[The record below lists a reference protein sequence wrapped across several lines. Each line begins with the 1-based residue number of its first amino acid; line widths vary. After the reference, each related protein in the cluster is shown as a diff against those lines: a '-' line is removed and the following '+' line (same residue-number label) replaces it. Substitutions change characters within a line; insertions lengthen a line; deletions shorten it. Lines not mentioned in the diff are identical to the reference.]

1 MANTA
6 FCKSSM
12 LEGYKDRIHDCGNAP
27 RKRGKKCFLVC
38 NGCWEKADALGLDV
52 RSMQTLTEFNYDHAA
67 LQLANMIDDGQQG
80 KTELLKRLLA
90 RKWDPNFVVRVA
102 EAGEFGHEEND
113 EEVLV
118 KTISDD
124 VLIAETRLR
133 GLIQ

>member
-1 MANTA
+1 
-6 FCKSSM
+6 M

-38 NGCWEKADALGLDV
+38 NGCWGKADALGLDV

-80 KTELLKRLLA
+80 KTELLKRLLS
-90 RKWDPNFVVRVA
+90 RKWDPNFIVRV
-102 EAGEFGHEEND
+102 EEGVQEEND

>member
-52 RSMQTLTEFNYDHAA
+52 RSMQTLTEFNYDPAA

-80 KTELLKRLLA
+80 KTELLKRLLS
-90 RKWDPNFVVRVA
+90 RKWDPNFIVRV
-102 EAGEFGHEEND
+102 EEGVQEEND